1 MQDKGGHIMTRR
13 TAILI
18 ATITLLVAAA
28 VPLAYAAGPG
38 RHRGMGEGFPMM
50 RLERAKEALD
60 LNDDQVDQIKA
71 IFADLRQQNAPYRE
85 QLRGNMRNVAQTL
98 IDNPNNISGA
108 QAVLDQQLA
117 AERTMKQNAL
127 NAAAKA
133 LGVLTPEQR
142 GKLAQFI
149 ATHEDRRR

>member
-1 MQDKGGHIMTRR
+1 MTRR
-13 TAILI
+13 TTTLI
-18 ATITLLVAAA
+18 ATIALLIAAA

-38 RHRGMGEGFPMM
+38 RHRGFGQGFPMM
-50 RLERAKEALD
+50 RLERAKEALN
-60 LNDDQVDQIKA
+60 LSDDQVSQIKG
-71 IFADLRQQNAPYRE
+71 IFADLRQQNAPYRD

-98 IDNPNNISGA
+98 IDDPNNLSAA

-142 GKLAQFI
+142 GKLAQFM
-149 ATHEDRRR
+149 AQHEDKRR

>member
-1 MQDKGGHIMTRR
+1 MTRR
-13 TAILI
+13 TATLI
-18 ATITLLVAAA
+18 ATIALLVAAA

-38 RHRGMGEGFPMM
+38 RHHGFGKDFPLM

-60 LNDDQVDQIKA
+60 LSDAQFDQIKA
-71 IFADLRQQNAPYRE
+71 ILADLRQQNTPYRE
-85 QLRGNMRNVAQTL
+85 QLHGNMRNVAQTL
-98 IDNPNNISGA
+98 IDNPNNLAGA

-142 GKLAQFI
+142 GKLAQFV
-149 ATHEDRRR
+149 ASREERRR